1 MAADRQTADQ
11 PTGSGDV
18 IRLAV
23 IDDDD
28 LVRSGLA
35 AILDLE
41 PDIEVV
47 GQGADGVDV
56 PALVARARPD
66 VVLMDVR
73 MPRID
78 GIAATAR
85 LSERP
90 DGPAVVVITT
100 FESDD
105 AVHDALLAGA
115 RGFVLK
121 RARPEELLAAVRTV
135 ARTDSLV
142 FPDAIRRVAAR
153 RRTAIR
159 PAWGQRLT
167 ARDRDVLA
175 HVARGQTNAEVAESL
190 VVSVESVKSHLRS
203 LLAKSGSR
211 HRTELVVRCYEAGVL
226 E

>member
-1 MAADRQTADQ
+1 VAAHRQTADR
-11 PTGSGDV
+11 PADTDTV
-18 IRLAV
+18 IRLV
-23 IDDDD
+23 VVDDDD

-56 PALVARARPD
+56 PALVARSRPH

-73 MPRID
+73 MPRVD

-85 LSERP
+85 LTGRP
-90 DGPAVVVITT
+90 EGPAVVVITT
-100 FESDD
+100 FESDE

-135 ARTDSLV
+135 VHTDSLV
-142 FPDAIRRVAAR
+142 CPDAIRRVATT
-153 RRTAIR
+153 RRTTAE
-159 PAWGQRLT
+159 PAWVQRLT
-167 ARDRDVLA
+167 AREREVLT
-175 HVARGQTNAEVAESL
+175 HVARGRTNAEIAESL
-190 VVSVESVKSHLRS
+190 VVSVETVKSHLRS

-211 HRTELVVRCYEAGVL
+211 HRTELVVRCYEAGVI

>member
-1 MAADRQTADQ
+1 M
-11 PTGSGDV
+11 
-18 IRLAV
+18 IRLV
-23 IDDDD
+23 VVDDDD
-28 LVRSGLA
+28 LVRSGLT

-47 GQGADGVDV
+47 GQGTDGVDV
-56 PALVARARPD
+56 PALVAQCRPD

-73 MPRID
+73 MPRVD

-85 LSERP
+85 LTSRL

-153 RRTAIR
+153 RRTATK

-167 ARDRDVLA
+167 ARERDVLT

-190 VVSVESVKSHLRS
+190 VVSVETVKSHLRS

-226 E
+226 D

>member
-1 MAADRQTADQ
+1 M
-11 PTGSGDV
+11 
-18 IRLAV
+18 IRLV
-23 IDDDD
+23 VVDDDD
-28 LVRSGLA
+28 LVRSGLT

-56 PALVARARPD
+56 PALVARSRPD

-85 LSERP
+85 LTERP
-90 DGPAVVVITT
+90 DPPAVVVITT

-142 FPDAIRRVAAR
+142 FPDAIRRVAAT
-153 RRTAIR
+153 RRTVAQ
-159 PAWGQRLT
+159 PAWAHRLT
-167 ARDRDVLA
+167 ARERDVLT
-175 HVARGQTNAEVAESL
+175 HVARGETNAEIAESL
-190 VVSVESVKSHLRS
+190 VVSVETVKSHLRS

-211 HRTELVVRCYEAGVL
+211 HRTELVVRCYEAGAL
-226 E
+226 D

>member
-1 MAADRQTADQ
+1 MAADRQAPHR
-11 PTGSGDV
+11 PTGTEQV
-18 IRLAV
+18 IRIAV
-23 IDDDD
+23 VDDDD
-28 LVRSGLA
+28 LVRSGLV

-47 GQGADGVDV
+47 GHGADGVDV
-56 PALVARARPD
+56 PGLVARSRPD
-66 VVLMDVR
+66 VVLMDMR
-73 MPRID
+73 MPRVD

-85 LSERP
+85 LTQRP

-135 ARTDSLV
+135 AHTDSLV
-142 FPDAIRRVAAR
+142 FPDAIRRIATT
-153 RRTAIR
+153 RRTTVTA
-159 PAWGQRLT
+159 AWTHRLT
-167 ARDRDVLA
+167 VRERDVLT

-190 VVSVESVKSHLRS
+190 VVSVETVKSHLRS

-226 E
+226 D

>member
-1 MAADRQTADQ
+1 MAADRQAPHQ
-11 PTGSGDV
+11 PTGTEQV
-18 IRLAV
+18 IRIV
-23 IDDDD
+23 
-28 LVRSGLA
+28 VV
-35 AILDLE
+35 LDLE

-47 GQGADGVDV
+47 GHGSDGVDV
-56 PALVARARPD
+56 PALAARSRPD

-73 MPRID
+73 MPRVD

-85 LSERP
+85 LTQRP
-90 DGPAVVVITT
+90 DAPAVVVITT

-121 RARPEELLAAVRTV
+121 RARPEDLLAAVRTV
-135 ARTDSLV
+135 AHTDSLV
-142 FPDAIRRVAAR
+142 FPEAIRRIATL
-153 RRTAIR
+153 RRTTITATW
-159 PAWGQRLT
+159 AHRLT
-167 ARDRDVLA
+167 ARERDVLT

-190 VVSVESVKSHLRS
+190 VVSVETVKSHLRS

-226 E
+226 D

>member
-11 PTGSGDV
+11 PTGTDPV
-18 IRLAV
+18 IRIV
-23 IDDDD
+23 VVDDDD

-41 PDIEVV
+41 PDMEVV

-56 PALVARARPD
+56 PALVARSRPE
-66 VVLMDVR
+66 VMLMDVR
-73 MPRID
+73 MPRVD

-85 LSERP
+85 LSEQTG
-90 DGPAVVVITT
+90 GPAVVVITT

-142 FPDAIRRVAAR
+142 FPEAIRRIATAR
-153 RRTAIR
+153 RTTIKA
-159 PAWGQRLT
+159 AWAHRLT
-167 ARDRDVLA
+167 ARERDVLA
-175 HVARGQTNAEVAESL
+175 QVARGQTNAEVAESL
-190 VVSVESVKSHLRS
+190 VVSVETVKSHLRS

-226 E
+226 D

>member
-1 MAADRQTADQ
+1 VAADCQTADQ
-11 PTGSGDV
+11 PSGTDQV
-18 IRLAV
+18 IRLV
-23 IDDDD
+23 VVDDDD
-28 LVRSGLA
+28 LVRSGLT
-35 AILDLE
+35 AILNLE

-56 PALVARARPD
+56 PALVARSRPD

-73 MPRID
+73 MPRVD

-85 LSERP
+85 LTERP

-105 AVHDALLAGA
+105 AVHDALIAGA

-142 FPDAIRRVAAR
+142 FPDAIRRVAAA
-153 RRTAIR
+153 RRTVTR
-159 PAWGQRLT
+159 PAWADRLT
-167 ARDRDVLA
+167 TREREVLA
-175 HVARGQTNAEVAESL
+175 QVARGKTNAEVASSL
-190 VVSVESVKSHLRS
+190 VVSVETVKSHLRA

-211 HRTELVVRCYEAGVL
+211 HRTELVVQCYEAGVL
-226 E
+226 G